1 MPVLTKPS
9 PSGKP
14 TSTSPPQPSVVL
26 EDTGF
31 TQLWSTFRD
40 QATQVANNP
49 TDTHEYQ
56 QKVAGLLETLQRLIF
71 GLDQGKKLVAVK
83 NGALELIVKLSDTFQ
98 FSDPIT
104 LAALKATKS
113 CVVKNPAGRTCCRSA
128 GTLKWM
134 NTRLTSLLSNQ
145 DPSKATL
152 VEEGLT
158 TLAAICLGDD
168 LNALQV
174 SRIQQNIEY
183 SLSLP
188 LSSKMYPAFQGAKE
202 FRVILDK
209 VSLIYPKECHP
220 SLHQKVTYLDALFNV
235 MEREQDKLLNSK
247 AIDTFFETVQE
258 NELILTKET
267 WEDTE
272 AEIVYSEA
280 LAKLEPLAC
289 ETKLLDTLMC
299 NLYERRSTAKFS
311 LQKWEGC
318 LADVDFCLDKF
329 EVSPEMTIQLLVSRT
344 NVLQAMG
351 LLQDAKE
358 GIGKALLMHPQ
369 SKELQ
374 EKLEEL
380 NNM

>member
-1 MPVLTKPS
+1 VLFRSLTISDKSISMPVLTKPS

-71 GLDQGKKLVAVK
+71 GLDQGKKIFAVK
-83 NGALELIVKLSDTFQ
+83 NGALELIIKLSDTFQ

-168 LNALQV
+168 LNALQ
-174 SRIQQNIEY
+174 
-183 SLSLP
+183 
-188 LSSKMYPAFQGAKE
+188 GAKE

-247 AIDTFFETVQE
+247 AIDTFFETIQE

-299 NLYERRSTAKFS
+299 NLYERRSAAKFS